1 MKRTIALLLVLL
13 SFLSLAACGGVKST
27 VSSPDDLPGKKI
39 GYIDNSLAE
48 YAVNS
53 DFSEERTRGYSSV
66 AQAADDL
73 KTGVLDCIISDR
85 EDTSSIKSKAHGLK
99 VLSEPAISLDI
110 GFLCARAHGDLA
122 DVLGR
127 NISALADSGVKNK
140 ITARY
145 INGKKYEYVP
155 SGEDFSETFTVAV
168 FVCGAP
174 YVFYNDDGELTGLEI
189 DMTRAV
195 CDLLGIGTEFVVLSR
210 EEAEADVL
218 TGRADFAVGFFYPT
232 GVNQELA
239 VVSSPYY
246 TADQMIITRK

>member
-1 MKRTIALLLVLL
+1 MKKYIALLLVLL
-13 SFLSLAACGGVKST
+13 SFLSLTACGGVEAT

-39 GYIDNSLAE
+39 GYLDNSLAE

-53 DFSEERTRGYSSV
+53 DFSEERTRGYTSA

-73 KTGVLDCIISDR
+73 KTGVLDCIISDS
-85 EDTSSIKSKAHGLK
+85 EDTSVITKKARGLK
-99 VLSEPAISLDI
+99 VLSDPALRLDI

-122 DVLGR
+122 DVLSR
-127 NISALADSGVKNK
+127 NISSLADSGVKDK

-155 SGEDFSETFTVAV
+155 SEEEFSETFKVAV

-174 YVFYNDDGELTGLEI
+174 YVFYNDENELTGLEI

-195 CDLLGIGTEFVVLSR
+195 CDAQGIGTEFTVLSR
-210 EEAEADVL
+210 EEAEAYVL

-232 GVNQELA
+232 GVNRELA